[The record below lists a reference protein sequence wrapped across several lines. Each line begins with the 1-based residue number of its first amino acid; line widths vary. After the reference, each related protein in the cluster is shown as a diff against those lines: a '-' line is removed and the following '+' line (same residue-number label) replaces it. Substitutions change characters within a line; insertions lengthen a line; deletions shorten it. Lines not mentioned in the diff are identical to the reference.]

1 MFKFKKDWL
10 RTNRSFFLFSF
21 IPMVFLAIIF
31 LFIRNINGKIFWE
44 VNYEIVDRLVMMG
57 TMFVCFIPLM
67 SFGYIFPTSEK
78 SFSGKIKVNHLPFSN
93 KQLAWK
99 GIKMWLLAYPMWI
112 VIGSFVSV
120 LYEYRAMSHSIT
132 TMASSFSISSLEGL
146 VLFNI
151 SKIIILSI
159 FMMIIDMQIIGSM
172 IICFAK
178 EIKWYIIF
186 IVQLLINGG
195 LIAGTVF
202 FIVKSN
208 IDTGLNSIEGFIPVI
223 ILFSLLFI
231 VSLIYFLY
239 SIKDIEKVYR

>member
-1 MFKFKKDWL
+1 MLKFKKDWL
-10 RTNRSFFLFSF
+10 RTNRSFFSFSF

-31 LFIRNINGKIFWE
+31 LFIRNINVKIFWGI
-44 VNYEIVDRLVMMG
+44 NYEIVDRLVMMG

-78 SFSGKIKVNHLPFSN
+78 TFSGKVKVNHLPFSN

-99 GIKMWLLAYPMWI
+99 GIKMWLLEYPMWLI
-112 VIGSFVSV
+112 IGSFVSI
-120 LYEYRAMSHSIT
+120 LYEYKAMSHSIT
-132 TMASSFSISSLEGL
+132 TMSTSFSIVSLEGL
-146 VLFNI
+146 ILFNI
-151 SKIIILSI
+151 AKIIIFSI
-159 FMMIIDMQIIGSM
+159 VILIFDMQIIGTM
-172 IICFAK
+172 IISFAK

-186 IVQLLINGG
+186 VGQLLINGG
-195 LIAGTVF
+195 LIAGVI
-202 FIVKSN
+202 FITVKSN

>member
-1 MFKFKKDWL
+1 
-10 RTNRSFFLFSF
+10 
-21 IPMVFLAIIF
+21 
-31 LFIRNINGKIFWE
+31 
-44 VNYEIVDRLVMMG
+44 
-57 TMFVCFIPLM
+57 
-67 SFGYIFPTSEK
+67 
-78 SFSGKIKVNHLPFSN
+78 
-93 KQLAWK
+93 
-99 GIKMWLLAYPMWI
+99 MWLLAYPMWI

-159 FMMIIDMQIIGSM
+159 FMIIIDMQIIGSM

-195 LIAGTVF
+195 LIASTVF